1 MKPEVHR
8 GKPRGRFFG
17 DDAQDT
23 ATAQRQH
30 QLALAAYNAK
40 QTGDFATYSQ
50 AIQGLYALG
59 FENVSDAD
67 LKAMLDI
74 ATTPQTNPFAF
85 LTTPLIL
92 TAVIVG
98 GLLLW
103 QSGALK
109 QLGRSRGK

>member
-17 DDAQDT
+17 DAASDAQDN
-23 ATAQRQH
+23 ATALKQH

-40 QTGDFATYSQ
+40 QAGDFATYSQ

-67 LKAMLDI
+67 LKSMLDI
-74 ATTPQTNPFAF
+74 ATTPTIDLSKYIIPV
-85 LTTPLIL
+85 
-92 TAVIVG
+92 AVVVV
-98 GLLLW
+98 GLLVW
-103 QSGALK
+103 QSGLLK
-109 QLGRSRGK
+109 RLGGSRG